1 VHIHEQRLAG
11 FAGEERERFS
21 SRESE
26 PERANK
32 AAQRKYFCLLKK
44 QRVDIHSGMTQNI
57 IQTSFIAIRRDA
69 TGGREGARRAV
80 FGRGP
85 FC

>member
-21 SRESE
+21 SPELE

-32 AAQRKYFCLLKK
+32 AARQRKYFCLPKE
-44 QRVDIHSGMTQNI
+44 QRLDIHS
-57 IQTSFIAIRRDA
+57 
-69 TGGREGARRAV
+69 
-80 FGRGP
+80 
-85 FC
+85 